1 MSHHGTRLGPHVL
14 ILRFLSHE
22 NSLSEF
28 ICIKYRIVVLF
39 AKWLSKMNANEE
51 HLSLEAWINKTL
63 STGKM
68 SFSLAQL
75 KEELQKHSDIAIK
88 RSLDRLSKKGTII
101 SIHKGYYLIIPP
113 QYISRGV
120 LPPQLFIDALMKYL
134 ERPYYV
140 GLLSAAAM
148 HGAAHQQPQEFYVI
162 TTPPAL
168 RPTHKKSLK
177 INYITKSAIPEK
189 YLDQKKTETGYI
201 KVSSPELT
209 ALDLFRY
216 DKRVGG
222 LNRIGTILN
231 ELTEAFQEERI
242 NEEFVKLGSAS
253 SVQRLGYMLDNVL
266 ENQQYADKLF
276 EATQKANVIFNRIP
290 LDGEEETL
298 GFSSANR
305 WNVIVNAEIDIDE

>member
-1 MSHHGTRLGPHVL
+1 M
-14 ILRFLSHE
+14 
-22 NSLSEF
+22 
-28 ICIKYRIVVLF
+28 K
-39 AKWLSKMNANEE
+39 ANRES
-51 HLSLEAWINKTL
+51 LSLEAWINGLL
-63 STGKM
+63 SRGKM

-75 KEELQKHSDIAIK
+75 KKELHGHSEIAIK
-88 RSLDRLSKKGTII
+88 RSLDRLSKKGAIL
-101 SIHKGYYLIIPP
+101 SIHKGYYLIIPA
-113 QYISRGV
+113 QYASRGV
-120 LPPQLFIDALMKYL
+120 LPPQLFIDGLMKYL
-134 ERPYYV
+134 ERSYYV

-162 TTPPAL
+162 TTSPAM
-168 RPTHKKSLK
+168 RSTHKKSIK
-177 INYITKSAIPEK
+177 INYITKSIIPDK

-216 DKRVGG
+216 EKHVGG

-231 ELTEAFQEERI
+231 ELTEAFQIERI
-242 NEEFVKLGSAS
+242 NHELIKLSSAS
-253 SVQRLGYMLDNVL
+253 SIQRLGYILDIVL

-276 EATQKANVIFNRIP
+276 EASQKANVRFNRIP

-305 WNVIVNAEIDIDE
+305 WNIIVNTEIDIDE

>member
-1 MSHHGTRLGPHVL
+1 
-14 ILRFLSHE
+14 
-22 NSLSEF
+22 
-28 ICIKYRIVVLF
+28 
-39 AKWLSKMNANEE
+39 MNATKEYF
-51 HLSLEAWINKTL
+51 SLEAWINRLL
-63 STGKM
+63 SIGKI

-75 KEELQKHSDIAIK
+75 KEELQGHSDIAIK
-88 RSLDRLSKKGTII
+88 RSLDRLSKKGTIL

-113 QYISRGV
+113 QYTSKGI
-120 LPPQLFIDALMKYL
+120 LPPQLFIDGLMKYL
-134 ERPYYV
+134 ERSYYV

-162 TTPPAL
+162 TTTPAL
-168 RPTHKKSLK
+168 RPTHKKSIK
-177 INYITKSAIPEK
+177 INYITKSTIPEK

-216 DKRVGG
+216 EKRVGG

-231 ELTEAFQEERI
+231 ELIEAFQPERI
-242 NEEFVKLGSAS
+242 NDEFVKLS
-253 SVQRLGYMLDNVL
+253 STSSIQRLGYVLDVVL
-266 ENQQYADKLF
+266 ENQQYSDKLF
-276 EATQKANVIFNRIP
+276 ESCQKASIIFNRIP

-305 WNVIVNAEIDIDE
+305 WNIIVNSEIDIDE